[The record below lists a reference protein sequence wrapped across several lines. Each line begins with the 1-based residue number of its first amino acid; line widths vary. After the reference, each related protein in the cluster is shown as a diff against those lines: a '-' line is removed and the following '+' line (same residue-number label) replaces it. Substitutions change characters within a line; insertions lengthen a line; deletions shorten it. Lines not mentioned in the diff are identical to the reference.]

1 MMAPTG
7 NNSIAR
13 KRSTDA
19 KGSGFSSASNTS
31 LGSFKR
37 NGDGKTL
44 HDVRVS
50 SRKPLSR
57 NASLTIGDAEQ
68 INGRSGRQSSF
79 AQDTYVRTCSHALED
94 ALLSFHD
101 LKLSQGKEKDA
112 LSNYL
117 PLVTIGDSIVC
128 LARDER
134 LIEEVKRRKV
144 LKRMRD
150 AESFSKDH
158 YKYSLFAGEDPMEE
172 ELPQHL
178 ELTPQEHIEIARNS
192 ITGNEL
198 GIHNMR
204 SLVSKR
210 LNRDYSKGNCNR
222 MEKVRRRKWSHSDKL
237 VFCVTPTGMPL
248 FALVALLV
256 LQILT
261 QRKKKTPSLF
271 APCALTCSFSSNSK
285 SPSDMIQKAAR
296 SCSTQIGPRSSFQ
309 SLTLAPCQTSGN
321 RGCTTS
327 RWSRAT

>member
-222 MEKVRRRKWSHSDKL
+222 MEKQKSQRYDSESSTILLYADRSPIFIPKL
-237 VFCVTPTGMPL
+237 D
-248 FALVALLV
+248 
-256 LQILT
+256 
-261 QRKKKTPSLF
+261 
-271 APCALTCSFSSNSK
+271 FSSLPNFRKPRLYNQQMVKGHLKKSHQSK
-285 SPSDMIQKAAR
+285 SNKPKGL
-296 SCSTQIGPRSSFQ
+296 IGFL
-309 SLTLAPCQTSGN
+309 SLKFGF
-321 RGCTTS
+321 
-327 RWSRAT
+327 